1 MIIHDFKNDEFNELI
16 SKDAIL
22 LDFYATWCGPCKLQ
36 SLVIDELVKTNDIKV
51 LKIDVDKH
59 NSIAKEYKVMTIP
72 TLIFIKDNKEVK
84 KNVGFIPLEELD
96 KWFK

>member
-59 NSIAKEYKVMTIP
+59 INIAREYKVMTIP
-72 TLIFIKDNKEVK
+72 TLILLKNGEELK
-84 KNVGFIPLEELD
+84 KNVGFIPLEELN